1 VSVVSELLIW
11 LVLVLVG
18 FHAIDRSLCM
28 PFAVAK
34 QDVAMFDVGNDSTAQ
49 DLNLRP
55 REVFFASRTFIGTL
69 TCICGTVSRD
79 CKTEERCGLYAIS
92 RVFLHVPADVSR
104 C

>member
-1 VSVVSELLIW
+1 VPVVFELLFW

-18 FHAIDRSLCM
+18 FHAVNRSLRM
-28 PFAVAK
+28 PFAVTK
-34 QDVAMFDVGNDSTAQ
+34 QDVAMFDVGNDLTAQ

-55 REVFFASRTFIGTL
+55 REVFFASWTFIGTL
-69 TCICGTVSRD
+69 TCICGTVNRD
-79 CKTEERCGLYAIS
+79 CTTEERCGSYAIS